1 MGFQVLIIVAVIVG
15 VWRCAT
21 DWPCVA
27 IGGGDFAVAVGRG
40 DRGLRVRA
48 RHTNQRE
55 LDARS
60 IGQTVQMTQLM
71 TGVLVVIASP
81 GDTSEERAAVRDQI
95 NDWNISNGRR
105 AGIALLPWLYERS
118 AVPSLGGRPQSI
130 INAQAVDRSDVV
142 VAFFDSRLGT
152 ATGVDVSGTAEEIR
166 RAHQLGKRVHVYFSN
181 EPIPRDS
188 DLDQQVALR
197 AFRDELEE
205 EGLLG
210 DYNDPADLAGQVI
223 RALEHDID
231 EAGWSE
237 TTAKQPAKSSGTK
250 LKWHHDH
257 QKEQQGLD
265 KSGKMKYRT
274 TRNHL
279 TVTNSGD
286 TAAEGLT
293 FEVTGLDDTQL
304 HVDPLSE
311 PVTIE
316 PDSSRSW
323 LAIPLSSGSI
333 QIDAS
338 WTDVGDPKTQRWT
351 ITI

>member
-1 MGFQVLIIVAVIVG
+1 
-15 VWRCAT
+15 
-21 DWPCVA
+21 
-27 IGGGDFAVAVGRG
+27 
-40 DRGLRVRA
+40 
-48 RHTNQRE
+48 
-55 LDARS
+55 
-60 IGQTVQMTQLM
+60 M

-95 NDWNISNGRR
+95 NDWNINNGRR

-142 VAFFDSRLGT
+142 IAFFDSRLGT

-181 EPIPRDS
+181 EPIPRDA

-197 AFRDELEE
+197 AFHDELEA

-210 DYNDPADLAGQVI
+210 DYDDPADLAGQVI

-237 TTAKQPAKSSGTK
+237 GPTNRPAKASGAK
-250 LKWHHDH
+250 LKWNHDH
-257 QKEQQGLD
+257 RKEQQGLD
-265 KSGKMKYRT
+265 KNGKMKYRT
-274 TRNHL
+274 ISNRL
-279 TVTNSGD
+279 AVTNSGD
-286 TAAEGLT
+286 VAAEDLT
-293 FEVTGLDDTQL
+293 FEVTGLEDTEL
-304 HVDPLSE
+304 HVIPPSE

-316 PDSSRSW
+316 ADSSRSW
-323 LAIPLSSGSI
+323 VAIPLSSGSI

-338 WTDVGDPKTQRWT
+338 WTETGDPKTQRWT